1 MADIDIVH
9 KKRTSVWLWVAL
21 AIIVL
26 AVLFLLFGMTADPS
40 TVTHAPG
47 GASTPAVA
55 LGLTAAPL
63 PTYQPD
69 SSRYPGT

>member
-26 AVLFLLFGMTADPS
+26 AVLFLLFGMTADPP

-47 GASTPAVA
+47 GAAPSTA
-55 LGLTAAPL
+55 LGRTATPPLT
-63 PTYQPD
+63 
-69 SSRYPGT
+69 